1 MTRTSS
7 NEVVDN
13 ETEDGGADDDEA
25 EDDEAEDSASSRGI
39 ARHRKLLMWSAPR
52 RDGGRRLACF
62 VKNGWF
68 EQQED
73 Q

>member
-7 NEVVDN
+7 NEVVDD
-13 ETEDGGADDDEA
+13 ETEDHGAGDDGT
-25 EDDEAEDSASSRGI
+25 EDDEAEESASSRGI
-39 ARHRKLLMWSAPR
+39 ARHRKLCGPR
-52 RDGGRRLACF
+52 HGGHRLACF
-62 VKNGWF
+62 VKSGWF